1 MAHRRV
7 YIEWVDSEEV
17 SGWTTVDEADHD
29 NKIPVKSCG
38 FLVKET
44 EKVVIIASSVD
55 EVNGNYLGLL
65 SIPKLA
71 ITKRRYL
78 K

>member
-1 MAHRRV
+1 MAHKKIYV
-7 YIEWVDSEEV
+7 EWVDSEEV
-17 SGWTTVDEADHD
+17 SGWTTVEEADHD
-29 NKIPVKSCG
+29 NKYPVKSCG

-44 EKVVIIASSVD
+44 PKVLIIASSVD

-65 SIPKLA
+65 SIPKVA
-71 ITKRRYL
+71 ITKTRFL